1 MKEENFRTPPSKDD
15 EQARTDDRRDS
26 DQSQSDDAPSYSFR
40 DFASI

>member
-26 DQSQSDDAPSYSFR
+26 DQSQSGDAPSYSFR